1 MARIEE
7 SIEIDERY
15 FGEIDQ
21 NQNRKCLVI
30 KNRNRIILE
39 STQLYSIHTVEFH
52 SVVISKIF
60 PLDFLAKIP
69 SKYFFH

>member
-7 SIEIDERY
+7 SIEIDEQY

-30 KNRNRIILE
+30 KNRNRIFLE
-39 STQLYSIHTVEFH
+39 STQLY
-52 SVVISKIF
+52 
-60 PLDFLAKIP
+60 
-69 SKYFFH
+69 